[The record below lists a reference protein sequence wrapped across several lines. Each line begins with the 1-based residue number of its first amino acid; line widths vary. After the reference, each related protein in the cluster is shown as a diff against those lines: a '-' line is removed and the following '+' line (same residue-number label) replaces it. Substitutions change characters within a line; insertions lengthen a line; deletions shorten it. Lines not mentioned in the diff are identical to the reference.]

1 MQPVMIWS
9 VISDFGPL
17 PPLKLRGVGL
27 RRRLGRR
34 PVGREYERSAPKKCS
49 GAGMTPADGDGERMV
64 EELELE
70 EDLRPRS

>member
-1 MQPVMIWS
+1 MMCYV
-9 VISDFGPL
+9 VSDFCYA

-27 RRRLGRR
+27 QRHLGRR
-34 PVGREYERSAPKKCS
+34 PVSREYERSAPNKCS
-49 GAGMTPADGDGERMV
+49 DAGMMPADGDGERMV